1 MTDKQ
6 KNSSE
11 KVFEALEEDDEF
23 EEFEQ
28 DWSDNE
34 KDNNNQVLTR
44 DDWDEDDIEDELV
57 QQLRVELQKSS
68 EK

>member
-6 KNSSE
+6 KNTSE

-57 QQLRVELQKSS
+57 QQLRVELQKPS

>member
-6 KNSSE
+6 KTTSE

-28 DWSDNE
+28 DWSENE
-34 KDNNNQVLTR
+34 KDNENQVLTR

>member
-1 MTDKQ
+1 MSNKQ
-6 KNSSE
+6 KTTSE

-28 DWSDNE
+28 DWGENE
-34 KDNNNQVLTR
+34 KDQEDQVLWR

-57 QQLRVELQKSS
+57 QQLRVELQKSN

>member
-6 KNSSE
+6 KTTSE

-28 DWSDNE
+28 DWSENE
-34 KDNNNQVLTR
+34 KDNENQVLTR

-68 EK
+68 QK